1 MNAIVSSA
9 VLVSLFCAMIVLSA
23 KNIRNKGFADRKT
36 KTVPVCLLTCVLLA
50 STDLAAGGEVTVRL
64 SWDLM
69 LCLIPLML
77 LTSSL
82 WEMDRME
89 VILRICTALSAL
101 TAVYY
106 LCSAFSIVGM
116 LPSAWFSAGAAVLA
130 SGMAGLY
137 LYGIWMR
144 IRDVKAVMKSGTVWA
159 GVCLAT
165 DSIYV
170 VSVLLY
176 VLLYQSASSASASD
190 SGVHAWVLPLLLAAT
205 ACALTARVILDSAF
219 VFLHTHER
227 RIVESMKITQVEV
240 MPGASR
246 IDGQY
251 RDIYERVVDYFEDEK
266 PYLSGELTINDV
278 VKVVYTNKL
287 YISRAISQ
295 FTGRNFCQFV
305 NYYRV
310 MYSIELFRRS
320 PELKIHELAS
330 LSGFNSMVSFNMA
343 FRLFMGEIPS
353 EWCRREK
360 GKLPRRKK

>member
-1 MNAIVSSA
+1 MNAIVSA
-9 VLVSLFCAMIVLSA
+9 VVLVSLLCAMIVLSV
-23 KNIRNKGFADRKT
+23 KNVRYKGLADRKT
-36 KTVPVCLLTCVLLA
+36 KSVPVCLSICVLLVSA
-50 STDLAAGGEVTVRL
+50 DLAAGGDVTVRL

-89 VILRICTALSAL
+89 VLLRICAALSAL

-116 LPSAWFSAGAAVLA
+116 LPSACFSAGAAVLA

-144 IRDVKAVMKSGTVWA
+144 IRDVKAVMKNGTVWTS
-159 GVCLAT
+159 VCLAT

-170 VSVLLY
+170 VFVLLY
-176 VLLYQSASSASASD
+176 VLLYQCVSSASSVY
-190 SGVHAWVLPLLLAAT
+190 SGVHSWMLPLLLAAT
-205 ACALTARVILDSAF
+205 ACALTARVIFDSAF
-219 VFLHTHER
+219 VFLHAHER

-240 MPGASR
+240 VSDASK
-246 IDGQY
+246 IDDQY
-251 RDIYERVVDYFEDEK
+251 KDIYERVVDYFEDEK
-266 PYLSGELTINDV
+266 PYLNGELTINDV

-310 MYSIELFRRS
+310 MYSMELFRSS
-320 PELKIHELAS
+320 PELKIHELAT
-330 LSGFNSMVSFNMA
+330 LSGFNSIVSFNMA

-360 GKLPRRKK
+360 GKLPRKKK